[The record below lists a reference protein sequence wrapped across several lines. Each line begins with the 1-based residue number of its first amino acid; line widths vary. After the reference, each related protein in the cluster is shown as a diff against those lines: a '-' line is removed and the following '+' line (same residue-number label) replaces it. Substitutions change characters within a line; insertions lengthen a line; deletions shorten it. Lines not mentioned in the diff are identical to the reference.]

1 MTPKVSE
8 RIKFEEG
15 FEPSVYQDS
24 LGFWTIGYGFLV
36 DEKKGGRIPKAV
48 AEFWL
53 KWEIE
58 RLEKTLFAMYPWW
71 NGLDAVRQDVL
82 LLMAYQLGLGGLS
95 RFRNMIKAIARRDY
109 TVAAREALDSVWAK
123 QTPARARRLARMLE
137 TGEG

>member
-36 DEKKGGRIPKAV
+36 DGKKGGRIPKAV

-53 KWEIE
+53 NWEIDRIE
-58 RLEKTLFAMYPWW
+58 RTLFAMYPWW
-71 NGLDAVRQDVL
+71 KDLDAVRQDVL

-95 RFRNMIKAIARRDY
+95 RFRNMIKAIARKDY
-109 TVAAREALDSVWAK
+109 AIAAREALDSIWAK